1 MARDF
6 NLSQQFQLNEVG
18 NYSVSAVIRSGNK
31 QVEGA
36 TTNRTHFQ
44 LSAGRPYWSQKV
56 GNVGPN
62 RSVREFRLLQF
73 RGDKATQLFFQ
84 IQDDDS
90 GRIVRTAA
98 LGNVLMLRKPSIT
111 IDGERFQPMQV
122 EIDRQQGA
130 NAWLTVGIREGKNRE
145 IRRAMEAIGLPVNR
159 LLRVSYGPFRLGAL
173 KAGEVQEVKQK
184 VMRDQLGLK
193 KPDS

>member
-111 IDGERFQPMQV
+111 IDGERHLNVLFLTNPNTFLHYRISPEGTIVTRQMQS
-122 EIDRQQGA
+122 ETSGC
-130 NAWLTVGIREGKNRE
+130 
-145 IRRAMEAIGLPVNR
+145 
-159 LLRVSYGPFRLGAL
+159 
-173 KAGEVQEVKQK
+173 
-184 VMRDQLGLK
+184 
-193 KPDS
+193 